1 LDGQLTTA
9 NRGSNAIVFV
19 VDTGISSHTDFTG
32 RIRTGF
38 TAVSDGNGTNDCQGH
53 GTHVASTA
61 VGTSYGIAT
70 DALVVPVRVLDCEG
84 SGYNSDVIAGL
95 EYILSYPLNGKRAV
109 VNMSLGGSASTRLD
123 AAIQILISQG
133 IVVVVAAGNDGDE
146 LNLNLRNACN
156 YSPARIPAALTVGA
170 TDESDRRALFSNYGP
185 CVDIFAP
192 GYNIEGAYNNSPSG
206 SVTKNGTSMA
216 APHVAGAA
224 AIALTTFPSASPS
237 QVAAILTSDATPNII
252 SDSGANTP
260 NLLLMVAGPNLGV
273 ETTPTTMKSISPQ
286 RILDTRSGEGGVPVR
301 KVGGS
306 YVLEVQVSGKNN
318 IPSAGVS
325 AVSLNVT
332 ATNPAGT
339 GFITVYP
346 CGTRPEISS
355 LNFMAGETV
364 PNAVVARL
372 SDTGRLCFYSNVAVD
387 IIADVNGSLLDGNGF
402 NPTAPSRLFDTRSG
416 FGGVPAQKIGQLDGT
431 GAPLEVLVRGRN
443 GIPSSGVTAVSM
455 NVTIT
460 NTSASDVGGYVSVYP
475 CGARPN
481 ASNLNFVSGKTVPN
495 AVIIPLSATGTV
507 CFYVYGRADIIVD
520 INGTFESELGYS
532 PIAPNRIADTR
543 SVMGG
548 IAARPIGNT
557 VGTGAPLEVSVA
569 GTSGIPLSGVTAVSL
584 NVTAIGISS
593 SSYGGYLTVYPCDT
607 RPNAS
612 NLNFVAG
619 QTVPNAVIAPV
630 SSRGTVCFYVY
641 GIADIIVDANGY
653 ISNIT

>member
-1 LDGQLTTA
+1 
-9 NRGSNAIVFV
+9 
-19 VDTGISSHTDFTG
+19 
-32 RIRTGF
+32 
-38 TAVSDGNGTNDCQGH
+38 
-53 GTHVASTA
+53 
-61 VGTSYGIAT
+61 
-70 DALVVPVRVLDCEG
+70 
-84 SGYNSDVIAGL
+84 
-95 EYILSYPLNGKRAV
+95 
-109 VNMSLGGSASTRLD
+109 
-123 AAIQILISQG
+123 
-133 IVVVVAAGNDGDE
+133 
-146 LNLNLRNACN
+146 
-156 YSPARIPAALTVGA
+156 
-170 TDESDRRALFSNYGP
+170 
-185 CVDIFAP
+185 
-192 GYNIEGAYNNSPSG
+192 
-206 SVTKNGTSMA
+206 MA

-237 QVAAILTSDATPNII
+237 QVAEILISDATPNII

-273 ETTPTTMKSISPQ
+273 ETAPTTMKSISPQ
-286 RILDTRSGEGGVPVR
+286 RIFDTRNGQGGVPLR
-301 KVGGS
+301 KVGGA
-306 YVLEVQVSGKNN
+306 YVLEVQVSGRNN
-318 IPSAGVS
+318 IPAAGVS

-332 ATNPAGT
+332 ATNPEGT

-346 CGTRPEISS
+346 CGTRPVISS
-355 LNFMAGETV
+355 LNFIAGQTV

-387 IIADVNGSLLDGNGF
+387 IIADINGSLLDGNGF

-431 GAPLEVLVRGRN
+431 GTPLEVLVRGRN

-481 ASNLNFVSGKTVPN
+481 VSNLNFVSGKTVPN
-495 AVIIPLSATGTV
+495 AVLIPLSATGTV
-507 CFYVYGRADIIVD
+507 CFYVYGQADIIVD
-520 INGTFESELGYS
+520 TNGNFESELGYS

-543 SVMGG
+543 SGFGG
-548 IAARPIGNT
+548 VPAQK
-557 VGTGAPLEVSVA
+557 VGQLYGGGAPLEVSVVGSA
-569 GTSGIPLSGVTAVSL
+569 GIPLSGVTAVSL
-584 NVTAIGISS
+584 NVTAIGISTAS
-593 SSYGGYLTVYPCDT
+593 SGGYLTVYPCDT